1 MKVILFIIC
10 AKEHVMNT
18 QQQENKYLMKT
29 YKRYNVSVKKS
40 KGQYVWDENGKKY
53 LDFFSGISVCSFGHG
68 NPAVISA
75 IKKQLDLFVH
85 CSNVYYSKP
94 QVEVAKALLDKS
106 FKNGRVFLANTGAE
120 ANEGAIKIARKW
132 GSDHPLKDGT
142 KRYEIIA
149 FKSSFHGRTLATLA
163 ATGQEKFHIPFK
175 PLQQKFVFAEFNNI
189 DSVKK
194 LINKNTVAVMIELV
208 QGEGGIN
215 IADKKFVKDL
225 RKLCDDKNLLLIC
238 DEIQCGLARTGK
250 TFAWQHYGIK
260 PDIFT
265 LAKAIANGLPLGA
278 VVADKKVAEVFNYGD
293 HGSTFGGNPVSC
305 AAAVATLKL
314 ITPKLLKDV
323 TDKSKYF
330 VKKLNELKKKFSC
343 IKEVRSLGLLVGVEL
358 DFAGKDIVEFCIAKG
373 LLINCTQGN
382 VLRFLPPFVITKK
395 DIDKAIKILEDALKW
410 QTLKK

>member
-1 MKVILFIIC
+1 
-10 AKEHVMNT
+10 MNT

-40 KGQYVWDENGKKY
+40 KGQFVWDENGKKY

-94 QVEVAKALLDKS
+94 QVEVAKALLDMS

-120 ANEGAIKIARKW
+120 ANECAIKIARKW
-132 GSDHPLKDGT
+132 GSDNPLKDGT

-149 FKSSFHGRTLATLA
+149 FKNSFHGRTLATLA
-163 ATGQEKFHIPFK
+163 ATGQEKFHTSFK
-175 PLQQKFVFAEFNNI
+175 PLQEKFVFAEFNNI
-189 DSVKK
+189 SSVKK
-194 LINKNTVAVMIELV
+194 LINKKTVAVIIELV

-215 IADKKFVKDL
+215 VADKKFVKDL

-305 AAAVATLKL
+305 AAAVATLKQ
-314 ITPKLLKDV
+314 ITPKLLKDI
-323 TDKSKYF
+323 TDKAKYF
-330 VKKLNELKKKFSC
+330 IKGLNDLKKKYPC
-343 IKEVRSLGLLVGVEL
+343 IKQIRNLGLLVGVEL
-358 DFAGKDIVEFCIAKG
+358 DFTGKDIVEFCIEKG

-382 VLRFLPPFVITKK
+382 VLRFLPPFTITKK
-395 DIDKAIKILEDALKW
+395 DIDKTIKILGDALKW

>member
-1 MKVILFIIC
+1 
-10 AKEHVMNT
+10 MNT

-149 FKSSFHGRTLATLA
+149 FKNSFHGRTLATLA

-215 IADKKFVKDL
+215 IADKKFIKDL

-395 DIDKAIKILEDALKW
+395 DIDKAIKILEDAIKW

>member
-1 MKVILFIIC
+1 
-10 AKEHVMNT
+10 MNT
-18 QQQENKYLMKT
+18 QQQENKYLMRT

-68 NPAVISA
+68 NPAIISA

-94 QVEVAKALLDKS
+94 QVEVAKALLEKS

-132 GSDHPLKDGT
+132 GSDNSLKDGT

-149 FKSSFHGRTLATLA
+149 FKNSFHGRTLATLA

-175 PLQQKFVFAEFNNI
+175 PLQEKFVFAEFNNI

-250 TFAWQHYGIK
+250 TFAWQYYGIK

-314 ITPKLLKDV
+314 ITPKLLKDI

-343 IKEVRSLGLLVGVEL
+343 IKEVRNLGLLVGVEL

>member
-1 MKVILFIIC
+1 MEVILSIIY

-68 NPAVISA
+68 NPAIISA

-94 QVEVAKALLDKS
+94 QVEVAKLLLEKS

-132 GSDHPLKDGT
+132 GSDNPLKDGT

-208 QGEGGIN
+208 QGEGGIH

-238 DEIQCGLARTGK
+238 DEIQCGMARTGK
-250 TFAWQHYGIK
+250 TFAWQNYGIK

-305 AAAVATLKL
+305 AAAAATLKL

-323 TDKSKYF
+323 TDKAKYF
-330 VKKLNELKKKFSC
+330 VEKLNELKKSFSC
-343 IKEVRSLGLLVGVEL
+343 IKEIRNMGLLVGVEL

-382 VLRFLPPFVITKK
+382 VLRFLPPFVITKQ
-395 DIDKAIKILEDALKW
+395 DIDKTIKILGDALKC
-410 QTLKK
+410 QTSKK

>member
-1 MKVILFIIC
+1 MD
-10 AKEHVMNT
+10 
-18 QQQENKYLMKT
+18 
-29 YKRYNVSVKKS
+29 
-40 KGQYVWDENGKKY
+40 W
-53 LDFFSGISVCSFGHG
+53 
-68 NPAVISA
+68 
-75 IKKQLDLFVH
+75 FVH

-149 FKSSFHGRTLATLA
+149 FKNSFHGRTLATLA
-163 ATGQEKFHIPFK
+163 ATGQEKFHVPFK

-305 AAAVATLKL
+305 AAAAATLKL

-395 DIDKAIKILEDALKW
+395 DIDKAIKILEDAIKW

>member
-1 MKVILFIIC
+1 
-10 AKEHVMNT
+10 
-18 QQQENKYLMKT
+18 MKT
-29 YKRYNVSVKKS
+29 YKRYEVSFKKA

-68 NPAVISA
+68 NPAIISA

-94 QVEVAKALLDKS
+94 QVEVAKALLEKS

-132 GSDHPLKDGT
+132 GYDNPLQDGT
-142 KRYEIIA
+142 KRYEIIT
-149 FKSSFHGRTLATLA
+149 FKNSFHGRTLATLA
-163 ATGQEKFHIPFK
+163 ATGQEKFHVPFK
-175 PLQQKFVFAEFNNI
+175 PLQEKFVFAEFNNI
-189 DSVKK
+189 DSVKN
-194 LINKNTVAVMIELV
+194 LINKNTVAVVIELV

-225 RKLCDDKNLLLIC
+225 RKLCDENNLLLIC
-238 DEIQCGLARTGK
+238 DEIQCGMARTGK
-250 TFAWQHYGIK
+250 PFAWQHYGIK

-305 AAAVATLKL
+305 AAAVATIKQM
-314 ITPKLLKDV
+314 TPKLLKDV
-323 TDKSKYF
+323 SDKAKYF
-330 VKKLNELKKKFSC
+330 VKKLNELKKKYSC
-343 IKEVRSLGLLVGVEL
+343 IKDVRNLGLLVGVEL
-358 DFAGKDIVEFCIAKG
+358 DFTGKDIVEFCIEKG

-395 DIDKAIKILEDALKW
+395 DIDKAIKILEVALKW
-410 QTLKK
+410 QISKK

>member
-1 MKVILFIIC
+1 
-10 AKEHVMNT
+10 MNT

-29 YKRYNVSVKKS
+29 YKRYNVAVKKS

-68 NPAVISA
+68 NPAIISA

-94 QVEVAKALLDKS
+94 QVEVAKALLEKS

-132 GSDHPLKDGT
+132 GSDNPLKYGT

-149 FKSSFHGRTLATLA
+149 FKNSFHGRTLATLA
-163 ATGQEKFHIPFK
+163 ATGQEKFHKSFK
-175 PLQQKFVFAEFNNI
+175 PLQEKFVFADFNDIN
-189 DSVKK
+189 SVKK
-194 LINKNTVAVMIELV
+194 LINKKTVAVMIELV

-215 IADKKFVKDL
+215 IADKNFVKDL
-225 RKLCDDKNLLLIC
+225 RKLCDEKNLLLIC
-238 DEIQCGLARTGK
+238 DEIQCGMARTGK
-250 TFAWQHYGIK
+250 TFAWQYYGIK

-278 VVADKKVAEVFNYGD
+278 VVVDKKVAEVFNYGD

-305 AAAVATLKL
+305 AAAAATLKL
-314 ITPKLLKDV
+314 ITPKLLKDISE
-323 TDKSKYF
+323 KAKYF
-330 VKKLNELKKKFSC
+330 VKGLNELKKKYSC
-343 IKEVRSLGLLVGVEL
+343 IKQVRNLGLLVGVEL
-358 DFAGKDIVEFCIAKG
+358 DLQGKDIVEFCINKG

-382 VLRFLPPFVITKK
+382 ILRFLPPFVITKK
-395 DIDKAIKILEDALKW
+395 DIDLTIKILGEALKW

>member
-1 MKVILFIIC
+1 
-10 AKEHVMNT
+10 MNT

-149 FKSSFHGRTLATLA
+149 FKNSFHGRTLATLA

-194 LINKNTVAVMIELV
+194 LVNKNTVAVMIELV

-305 AAAVATLKL
+305 AAAAATLKL

-395 DIDKAIKILEDALKW
+395 DIDKAIKILEDAIKW

>member
-1 MKVILFIIC
+1 
-10 AKEHVMNT
+10 MNT

-149 FKSSFHGRTLATLA
+149 FKNSFHGRTLATLA
-163 ATGQEKFHIPFK
+163 ATGQEKFHVPFK

-194 LINKNTVAVMIELV
+194 LVNKNTVAVMIELV

-250 TFAWQHYGIK
+250 TFAWQYYGIK

-343 IKEVRSLGLLVGVEL
+343 IREVRSLGLLVGVEL

-395 DIDKAIKILEDALKW
+395 DIDKAIKILEDAIKW

>member
-1 MKVILFIIC
+1 
-10 AKEHVMNT
+10 MNT

-75 IKKQLDLFVH
+75 TKKQLDLFVH

-149 FKSSFHGRTLATLA
+149 FKNSFHGRTLATLA
-163 ATGQEKFHIPFK
+163 ATGQEKFHVPFK

-278 VVADKKVAEVFNYGD
+278 VVADKKVAEIFNYGD

-382 VLRFLPPFVITKK
+382 ILRFLPPFVITKK

>member
-1 MKVILFIIC
+1 
-10 AKEHVMNT
+10 MNT
-18 QQQENKYLMKT
+18 KQQENKYLMKT
-29 YKRYNVSVKKS
+29 YKRYDISVKKS

-94 QVEVAKALLDKS
+94 QVDVAKLLLEKS

-132 GSDHPLKDGT
+132 GSDNPLKDGT

-238 DEIQCGLARTGK
+238 DEIQCGMARTGK
-250 TFAWQHYGIK
+250 TFAWQNYGIK

-305 AAAVATLKL
+305 AAAAATLKL

-323 TDKSKYF
+323 TDKANYF

-343 IKEVRSLGLLVGVEL
+343 IKEVRNLGLLVGVEL
-358 DFAGKDIVEFCIAKG
+358 DFAGKDIVEFCIEKG

-382 VLRFLPPFVITKK
+382 ILRFLPPFVITKK

>member
-1 MKVILFIIC
+1 
-10 AKEHVMNT
+10 MNT

-68 NPAVISA
+68 NPTVISA

-149 FKSSFHGRTLATLA
+149 FKNSFHGRTLATLA

-395 DIDKAIKILEDALKW
+395 DIDKAIKILEDAIKW

>member
-1 MKVILFIIC
+1 MK
-10 AKEHVMNT
+10 NT
-18 QQQENKYLMKT
+18 NTKQQENKYLMKT
-29 YKRYNVSVKKS
+29 YKRYDISVKKS
-40 KGQYVWDENGKKY
+40 KGQYVWDEDGKKY

-132 GSDHPLKDGT
+132 GSDNPLKDGT

-163 ATGQEKFHIPFK
+163 ATGQEKFHVPFK

-250 TFAWQHYGIK
+250 TFAWQYYGIK

-305 AAAVATLKL
+305 AAAAATLKL

-323 TDKSKYF
+323 TDKANYF

-343 IKEVRSLGLLVGVEL
+343 IKEVRNLGLLVGVEL
-358 DFAGKDIVEFCIAKG
+358 DFAGKDIVEFCIEKG

-382 VLRFLPPFVITKK
+382 ILRFLPPFVITKK
-395 DIDKAIKILEDALKW
+395 DIDKAIKILEDAIKW

>member
-1 MKVILFIIC
+1 
-10 AKEHVMNT
+10 MNT

-149 FKSSFHGRTLATLA
+149 FKNSFHGRTLATLA
-163 ATGQEKFHIPFK
+163 ATGQEKFHVSFK

>member
-1 MKVILFIIC
+1 
-10 AKEHVMNT
+10 MNT

-163 ATGQEKFHIPFK
+163 ATGQEKFHVPFK

-238 DEIQCGLARTGK
+238 DEIQCGMARTGK

-278 VVADKKVAEVFNYGD
+278 AVADKKVAEVFNYGD

-323 TDKSKYF
+323 TDKANYL

-395 DIDKAIKILEDALKW
+395 DIDKAIKILEDAIKW

>member
-1 MKVILFIIC
+1 MK
-10 AKEHVMNT
+10 NT
-18 QQQENKYLMKT
+18 NTKQQENKYLMKT
-29 YKRYNVSVKKS
+29 YKRYDISVKKS
-40 KGQYVWDENGKKY
+40 KGQYVWDEDGKKY

-94 QVEVAKALLDKS
+94 QVEVAKLLLEKS

-132 GSDHPLKDGT
+132 GSDNPLKDGT

-238 DEIQCGLARTGK
+238 DEIQCGMARTGK
-250 TFAWQHYGIK
+250 TFAWQNYGIK

-305 AAAVATLKL
+305 AAAAATLKL

-323 TDKSKYF
+323 TDKANCF

-343 IKEVRSLGLLVGVEL
+343 IKEVRNLGLLVGVEL
-358 DFAGKDIVEFCIAKG
+358 DFAGKDIVEFCIEKG

-382 VLRFLPPFVITKK
+382 ILRFLPPFVITKK

>member
-1 MKVILFIIC
+1 
-10 AKEHVMNT
+10 MNT

-149 FKSSFHGRTLATLA
+149 FKNSFHGRTLATLA

-194 LINKNTVAVMIELV
+194 LINKNTVAIMIELV

-305 AAAVATLKL
+305 AAAAATLKL

-395 DIDKAIKILEDALKW
+395 DIDKAIKILEDAIKW

>member
-1 MKVILFIIC
+1 
-10 AKEHVMNT
+10 MNT
-18 QQQENKYLMKT
+18 QQQENKYLMRT

-94 QVEVAKALLDKS
+94 QVEVAKALLDIS

-120 ANEGAIKIARKW
+120 ANECAIKIARKW
-132 GSDHPLKDGT
+132 GSDNPLKDGT

-149 FKSSFHGRTLATLA
+149 FKNSFHGRTLATLA
-163 ATGQEKFHIPFK
+163 ATGQEKFHIPFR
-175 PLQQKFVFAEFNNI
+175 PLQEKFVFAEFNNI
-189 DSVKK
+189 ESVKK
-194 LINKNTVAVMIELV
+194 LINKKTVAVIIELV

-215 IADKKFVKDL
+215 VADKKFVKDL
-225 RKLCDDKNLLLIC
+225 RKLCDQKNLLLIC
-238 DEIQCGLARTGK
+238 DEIQCGMARTGK

-305 AAAVATLKL
+305 AAAVATLKQ
-314 ITPKLLKDV
+314 ITPKLLKDIS
-323 TDKSKYF
+323 DKAKYF
-330 VKKLNELKKKFSC
+330 IKGLNDLKKKYPC
-343 IKEVRSLGLLVGVEL
+343 IKQIRNLGLLVGVEL
-358 DFAGKDIVEFCIAKG
+358 DFAGKDIVEFCIEKG

-382 VLRFLPPFVITKK
+382 VLRFLPPFTITKK
-395 DIDKAIKILEDALKW
+395 DIDKTIKILGDALKW

>member
-1 MKVILFIIC
+1 
-10 AKEHVMNT
+10 MNT

-149 FKSSFHGRTLATLA
+149 FKNSFHGRTLATLA
-163 ATGQEKFHIPFK
+163 ATGQEKFHVPFK

-382 VLRFLPPFVITKK
+382 ILRFLPPFVITKK

>member
-1 MKVILFIIC
+1 
-10 AKEHVMNT
+10 MNT

-149 FKSSFHGRTLATLA
+149 FKNSFHGRTLATLA
-163 ATGQEKFHIPFK
+163 ATGQEKFHTSFK

-215 IADKKFVKDL
+215 DKKFVKDL

-238 DEIQCGLARTGK
+238 DEIQCGMARTGK
-250 TFAWQHYGIK
+250 TFAWQNYGIK

-305 AAAVATLKL
+305 AAAAATLKL

-323 TDKSKYF
+323 TDKANYF

-343 IKEVRSLGLLVGVEL
+343 IKEVRNLGLLVGVEL

-395 DIDKAIKILEDALKW
+395 DIDKAIKILEDAIKW

>member
-1 MKVILFIIC
+1 
-10 AKEHVMNT
+10 MNT

-120 ANEGAIKIARKW
+120 ANECAIKIARKW

-149 FKSSFHGRTLATLA
+149 FKNSFHGRTLATLA
-163 ATGQEKFHIPFK
+163 ATGQEKFHTSFK

-215 IADKKFVKDL
+215 IADKKFIKDL

-260 PDIFT
+260 PDSFT

-278 VVADKKVAEVFNYGD
+278 VVADKKIAEVFNYGD

-305 AAAVATLKL
+305 AAAAATLKL
-314 ITPKLLKDV
+314 ITPKLLKDI

-395 DIDKAIKILEDALKW
+395 DIDKAIKILEDAIKW

>member
-1 MKVILFIIC
+1 
-10 AKEHVMNT
+10 MNT

-149 FKSSFHGRTLATLA
+149 FKNSFHGRTLATLA

-305 AAAVATLKL
+305 AAAAATLKL

-395 DIDKAIKILEDALKW
+395 DIDKAIKILEDAIKW

>member
-1 MKVILFIIC
+1 
-10 AKEHVMNT
+10 MNT

-94 QVEVAKALLDKS
+94 QVDVAKLLLEKS

-132 GSDHPLKDGT
+132 GSDNPLKDGT

-208 QGEGGIN
+208 QGEGGIH

-225 RKLCDDKNLLLIC
+225 RKLCDDKNILLIC
-238 DEIQCGLARTGK
+238 DEIQCGMARTGK

-305 AAAVATLKL
+305 AAAAATLKL

-343 IKEVRSLGLLVGVEL
+343 IKEIRSLGLLVGVEL

-395 DIDKAIKILEDALKW
+395 DIDKAIKILEDAIKW

>member
-1 MKVILFIIC
+1 
-10 AKEHVMNT
+10 MNT

-68 NPAVISA
+68 NPAIISA

-94 QVEVAKALLDKS
+94 QVEVAKLLLDKS

-132 GSDHPLKDGT
+132 GSDNPLKDGT

-149 FKSSFHGRTLATLA
+149 FKNSFHGRTLATLA
-163 ATGQEKFHIPFK
+163 ATGQEKFHVPFK
-175 PLQQKFVFAEFNNI
+175 PLQEKFVFAEFNNI
-189 DSVKK
+189 ESVKK
-194 LINKNTVAVMIELV
+194 LINKKTVAIMLEIV

-215 IADKKFVKDL
+215 VADKKFVKDL
-225 RKLCDDKNLLLIC
+225 RKLCDQKNLLLIC
-238 DEIQCGLARTGK
+238 DEIQCGMARTGK

-305 AAAVATLKL
+305 AAAVATLKQ

-323 TDKSKYF
+323 SDKAKYF
-330 VKKLNELKKKFSC
+330 IKGLNELKKKYSC
-343 IKEVRSLGLLVGVEL
+343 IKQIRNLGLLVGVEL
-358 DFAGKDIVEFCIAKG
+358 DFAGKDIVEFCIEKG

-382 VLRFLPPFVITKK
+382 VLRFLPPFTITKK
-395 DIDKAIKILEDALKW
+395 DIDKTIKILGDALKW

>member
-1 MKVILFIIC
+1 MK
-10 AKEHVMNT
+10 NT
-18 QQQENKYLMKT
+18 NTKQQENKYLMKT
-29 YKRYNVSVKKS
+29 YKRYDISVKKS
-40 KGQYVWDENGKKY
+40 KGQYVWDEDGKKY

-94 QVEVAKALLDKS
+94 QVEVAKLLLEKS

-132 GSDHPLKDGT
+132 GSDNPLKDGT

-238 DEIQCGLARTGK
+238 DEIQCGMARTGK
-250 TFAWQHYGIK
+250 TFAWQNYGIK

-265 LAKAIANGLPLGA
+265 LAKAIANGLPLGV

-305 AAAVATLKL
+305 AAAAATLKL

-323 TDKSKYF
+323 TDKANYF

-343 IKEVRSLGLLVGVEL
+343 IKEVRNLGLLVGVEL
-358 DFAGKDIVEFCIAKG
+358 DFAGKDIVEFCIEKG

-382 VLRFLPPFVITKK
+382 ILRFLPPFVITKK

>member
-1 MKVILFIIC
+1 MKSTST
-10 AKEHVMNT
+10 K
-18 QQQENKYLMKT
+18 QQENKYLMKT

-40 KGQYVWDENGKKY
+40 KGQYVWDEDGKKY

-94 QVEVAKALLDKS
+94 QVEVAKLLLEKS

-175 PLQQKFVFAEFNNI
+175 PLQEKFVFAEFNNI

-305 AAAVATLKL
+305 SAAVATLKL
-314 ITPKLLKDV
+314 ITPKLLKDI

-343 IKEVRSLGLLVGVEL
+343 IKEVRNLGFLVGVEL
-358 DFAGKDIVEFCIAKG
+358 DFAGKDIVEFCIEKG

-382 VLRFLPPFVITKK
+382 ILRFLPPFVITKK
-395 DIDKAIKILEDALKW
+395 DVDKAIKILEDALKW
-410 QTLKK
+410 QTSKK

>member
-1 MKVILFIIC
+1 MK
-10 AKEHVMNT
+10 NT
-18 QQQENKYLMKT
+18 NTKQQENKYLMKT
-29 YKRYNVSVKKS
+29 YKRYDISVKKS
-40 KGQYVWDENGKKY
+40 KGQYVWDEDGKKY

-94 QVEVAKALLDKS
+94 QVEVAKLLLEKS

-132 GSDHPLKDGT
+132 GSDNPLKDGT

-238 DEIQCGLARTGK
+238 DEIQCGMARTGK
-250 TFAWQHYGIK
+250 TFAWQNYGIK

-305 AAAVATLKL
+305 AAAAATLKL

-323 TDKSKYF
+323 TDKANYF

-343 IKEVRSLGLLVGVEL
+343 IKEVRNLGLLVGVEL
-358 DFAGKDIVEFCIAKG
+358 DFAGKDIVEFCIEKG

-382 VLRFLPPFVITKK
+382 ILRFLPPFVITKK
-395 DIDKAIKILEDALKW
+395 DIDKAIKILEDAIKW

>member
-1 MKVILFIIC
+1 MK
-10 AKEHVMNT
+10 NT
-18 QQQENKYLMKT
+18 NTKQQENKYLMKT
-29 YKRYNVSVKKS
+29 YKRYDISVKKS
-40 KGQYVWDENGKKY
+40 KGQYVWDEDGKKY

-132 GSDHPLKDGT
+132 GSDNPLKDGT

-149 FKSSFHGRTLATLA
+149 FKNSFHGRTLATLA

-330 VKKLNELKKKFSC
+330 AKKLNELKKKFSC
-343 IKEVRSLGLLVGVEL
+343 IKEVRNLGLLVGVEL
-358 DFAGKDIVEFCIAKG
+358 DFAGKDIVEFCIEKG

-382 VLRFLPPFVITKK
+382 ILRFLPPFVITKK

>member
-1 MKVILFIIC
+1 
-10 AKEHVMNT
+10 MNT

-68 NPAVISA
+68 NPTIISA

-120 ANEGAIKIARKW
+120 ANECAIKVARKW
-132 GSDHPLKDGT
+132 GSDNPLKDGT

-208 QGEGGIN
+208 QGEGGIH

-225 RKLCDDKNLLLIC
+225 RKLCNDKNLLLIC
-238 DEIQCGLARTGK
+238 DEIQCGMARTGK

-278 VVADKKVAEVFNYGD
+278 AVADKKVAEVFNYGD

-305 AAAVATLKL
+305 AAAAATLKL

-330 VKKLNELKKKFSC
+330 VKGLNELKKKFSC
-343 IKEVRSLGLLVGVEL
+343 IKEIRSLGLLIGVEL
-358 DFAGKDIVEFCIAKG
+358 DFTGKDIVEFCIEKG

-382 VLRFLPPFVITKK
+382 VLRFLPPFVITKQ
-395 DIDKAIKILEDALKW
+395 DIDKTIKILGDALKW
-410 QTLKK
+410 QTSKK

>member
-1 MKVILFIIC
+1 
-10 AKEHVMNT
+10 MNT
-18 QQQENKYLMKT
+18 QQQENKYLMRT

-68 NPAVISA
+68 NPAIISA

-94 QVEVAKALLDKS
+94 QVEVAKALLEKS

-132 GSDHPLKDGT
+132 GSDNPLKDGT

-149 FKSSFHGRTLATLA
+149 FKNSFHGRTLATLA

-175 PLQQKFVFAEFNNI
+175 PLQEKFVFAEFNNI

-250 TFAWQHYGIK
+250 TFAWQYYGIK

-305 AAAVATLKL
+305 AAAVATLKQ
-314 ITPKLLKDV
+314 ITPKLLKDI

-343 IKEVRSLGLLVGVEL
+343 IKEVRNLGLLVGVEL

>member
-1 MKVILFIIC
+1 
-10 AKEHVMNT
+10 MNT

-94 QVEVAKALLDKS
+94 QVDVAKLLLEKS

-132 GSDHPLKDGT
+132 GSDNPLKDGT

-194 LINKNTVAVMIELV
+194 LINKNAVAVMIELV
-208 QGEGGIN
+208 QGEGGIH

-225 RKLCDDKNLLLIC
+225 RKLCDDKNILLRC
-238 DEIQCGLARTGK
+238 DEIQCGMARTGK

-305 AAAVATLKL
+305 AAAAATLKL

-343 IKEVRSLGLLVGVEL
+343 IKEIRSLGLLVGVEL

-382 VLRFLPPFVITKK
+382 VLRFLPPFTITNK
-395 DIDKAIKILEDALKW
+395 DIDKVIKILEDALKW
-410 QTLKK
+410 QTSKK